1 MKKRVTTFIARTRE
15 FIFCKGAVTNAI
27 NPDPVRPVDRDWRH
41 LTPEQDKWMRENK
54 PLYHTGIAINDLPHL
69 PQHLRHV

>member
-1 MKKRVTTFIARTRE
+1 MKRRIPTFVARTRE
-15 FIFCKGAVTNAI
+15 FFFCKGAARYAI
-27 NPDPVRPVDRDWRH
+27 NPDPVPANVREDHH
-41 LTPEQDKWMRENK
+41 LTPTQDAWMRENK

>member
-1 MKKRVTTFIARTRE
+1 MKKRVSTFIVSVRE
-15 FIFCKGAVTNAI
+15 FTFCKGAAKTAI
-27 NPDPVRPVDRDWRH
+27 NPDPVRQVERDWRH
-41 LTPEQDKWMRENK
+41 LTPSQDAWMRENK

>member
-1 MKKRVTTFIARTRE
+1 MKRVPTFVWRYTQH
-15 FIFCKGAVTNAI
+15 IFCKGAVRRAI
-27 NPDPVRPVDRDWRH
+27 NPEATPLDNREDH
-41 LTPEQDKWMRENK
+41 LLTPTQDAWMRENK